1 MDVPVEKWTEGE
13 GTNGCEMSPD
23 QTGHLILGFCFVL
36 ACLVQTGKKWVE
48 QDTYTEPLTHLY
60 EPSLDF

>member
-1 MDVPVEKWTEGE
+1 MDVPVGKWAERE

-23 QTGHLILGFCFVL
+23 QTGHLILCFCFVL

-48 QDTYTEPLTHLY
+48 PDTSTELLTHLH
-60 EPSLDF
+60 EPSLGF